1 MSEEDKGFWAEQG
14 LTMGLFGATIAL
26 MVGKLA
32 FGWAISWLWVFA
44 PLWMPFAGVLTLI
57 GMLMVVIG
65 MVFVGVVGVVGVA
78 TYFDKDFEDKIAEAE
93 AELADAELEL
103 AEAEAEEQET
113 LQ

>member
-78 TYFDKDFEDKIAEAE
+78 TYFDKDFMDNFGV
-93 AELADAELEL
+93 
-103 AEAEAEEQET
+103 EETEETVEEEEPVVEENET